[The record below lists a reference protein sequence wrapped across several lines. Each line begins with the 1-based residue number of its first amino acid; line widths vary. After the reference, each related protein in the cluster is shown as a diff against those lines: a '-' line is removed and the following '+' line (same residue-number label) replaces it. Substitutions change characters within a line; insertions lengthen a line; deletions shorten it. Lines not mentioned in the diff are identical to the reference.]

1 MSKKDYNTQ
10 HLASAM
16 AEITHQSVEQQYCN
30 ADLSESLVSFK
41 IQSGPVS
48 EHGRNGC
55 DVTDLIRYTI
65 GLYRSFNSA
74 HPCREN
80 SITITKLE
88 EALHW
93 QEHRTKD
100 RTYRKVEGTDN
111 D

>member
-1 MSKKDYNTQ
+1 MSKIDNTQ
-10 HLASAM
+10 HLANAM
-16 AEITHQSVEQQYCN
+16 GEITHQSIEQKYCN
-30 ADLSESLVSFK
+30 VDLSESLVSFK

-48 EHGRNGC
+48 DSGRNGC
-55 DVTDLIRYTI
+55 DATDLIRYAI

-80 SITITKLE
+80 SISITKLE

-93 QEHRTKD
+93 QEARTKD
-100 RTYRKVEGTDN
+100 RTYRNVEGTNN